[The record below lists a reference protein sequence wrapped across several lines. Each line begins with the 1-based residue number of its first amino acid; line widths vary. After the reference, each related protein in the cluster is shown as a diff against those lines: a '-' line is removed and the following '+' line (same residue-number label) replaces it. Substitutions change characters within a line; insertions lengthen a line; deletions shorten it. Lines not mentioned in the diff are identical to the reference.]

1 MKRYILCIALTLTG
15 LMGFTTDAW
24 AKKAKKPKPQAYFVH
39 VDPSVHAGEVW
50 KVKIDILDA
59 QPGETF
65 TYHWQSGFSSD
76 NKWHHLEDNAVY
88 SGTHTS
94 EFGFKTKVGAT
105 KGWALPFRCK
115 IVGSKSGKF
124 YSNEIMMPDVIP
136 SESGGKAR
144 AYIVHIGSSVY
155 AGEVW
160 KVKLDILNAQPGETF
175 TYHWQSG
182 FPQDNTWYH
191 LEDNAVY
198 SGTRTPEF
206 GFKTKVGATKGF
218 PIPFRCKIV
227 GSKSGKFY
235 STEIMMPDPIPDKDH
250 PTAGKYK
257 EDYPKY
263 ISNGVIEVKWWPGE
277 DNATQQKDLRYLVT
291 WRKKPGNTWYESNI
305 YENITSYMIT
315 NVDPDAKYEV
325 LVIVSDKTGNRKFYP
340 YKTVSTFSAPTAG
353 KYVAGYPKA
362 ISPYGI
368 KLQWEPATDGT
379 TVKPL
384 KYQVQWMKAS
394 ESYWS
399 MGYRSEEKAGM
410 TKYIIGGLMENTEYL
425 MRVRVVNANG
435 AEAFYRHAVV
445 KTPSVTYFEQPKFKD
460 KRISVVSKR
469 DRAVTLEW
477 KPAQAGWKPKSE
489 LRYKVFEKNVWELR
503 WIFLGEVVGKTE
515 YTVTG
520 LVPDTYYRMF
530 ATVVNEEGR
539 STDQTNYAEFRTEKK
554 RDEIRPTFDEG
565 AQVTVDEVT
574 ETSITL
580 SWPQGKDNETKNE
593 KMRYTI
599 MVNKRGYANPEGRT
613 YTFTDLEP
621 GSTHKYWVYA
631 LDERGNRSKPL
642 FVTVT
647 TKTPAPPDLYPP
659 SVSESGAFGATF
671 KQPTLRSGSGLKQVS
686 VTPAENALKLSWS
699 AAVDDVTPVP
709 ELFYEVFVKKSA
721 EAVWPA
727 KPLGTNKLTHTLT
740 GLTPGTEYDVCVTVY
755 DKTGKHT
762 DYPWVLKAK
771 TKPSVVIPH
780 PASVDIAPGVLDLQ
794 VSASARLTAT
804 VLPENVADKSVTW
817 SSNLPDIALVN
828 PTTGEVTA
836 LAVGKAEITAT
847 ANDKAGGTKKK
858 TIGVNVYE
866 GAMTQRLVTEVRI
879 MPADLT
885 LYEGEEMDYTEDVQ
899 PAEADDKELTWTS
912 SDPTVATIAA
922 GGHVKALKAGTTTIT
937 ATADDGSGAY
947 GQARITVRPKAEA
960 AERKATGIV
969 VDQKKCIL
977 KEKATTML
985 TARVLPVTAADKGFR
1000 WSSSDP
1006 RVASVNSDGVVTAH
1020 LPGGT
1025 ALIRATADDGGWTDY
1040 CVIKVEGTSVQLTPN
1055 VFTLE
1060 PGESLELQ
1068 ATTQPWD
1075 SPMTKSFSSNNLS
1088 VAEVDKDGVV
1098 KAKAVGDA
1106 TITVTLS
1113 GGQKATCNI
1122 TVKKGGEGNANEL
1135 IVDDSNSRV
1144 WAADGILYLSTE
1156 QPIDV
1161 EVFSFSGLLLK
1172 KFKASTGTTPVEHL
1186 PTGLYVVRVGQQTTK
1201 VVIR

>member
-1 MKRYILCIALTLTG
+1 
-15 LMGFTTDAW
+15 MGFTTDAW
-24 AKKAKKPKPQAYFVH
+24 AKKAKKPKPQAYFVR

-76 NKWHHLEDNAVY
+76 NKWYHLEDNAVY
-88 SGTHTS
+88 SGTHTP

-105 KGWALPFRCK
+105 KGFPVPFRCK

-191 LEDNAVY
+191 LGDNAVY

-250 PTAGKYK
+250 PTSGKYK

-263 ISNGVIEVKWWPGE
+263 IGNGVIEVKWWPGE

-291 WRKKPGNTWYESNI
+291 WRKKPGNTWYESKI
-305 YENITSYMIT
+305 YENITSYKIT
-315 NVDPDAKYEV
+315 DVDPDAKYEV

-368 KLQWEPATDGT
+368 KLQWESATDGT

-580 SWPQGKDNETKNE
+580 SWPQGKDNETKDE

-647 TKTPAPPDLYPP
+647 TKTPASPDLYPP

-671 KQPTLRSGSGLKQVS
+671 KQPTLRSGGLKQVS
-686 VTPAENALKLSWS
+686 VTPAENALKLSWP

-709 ELFYEVFVKKSA
+709 ELFYEVFVKKST

-727 KPLGTNKLTHTLT
+727 KPLGTNKLSHTLT

-780 PASVDIAPGVLDLQ
+780 PASVDIAPGALELQ
-794 VSASARLTAT
+794 VSASARLMAT
-804 VLPENVADKSVTW
+804 VLPENVADKSVMW
-817 SSNLPDIALVN
+817 SSNLPDIASVN
-828 PTTGEVTA
+828 AVTGEVTA

-858 TIGVNVYE
+858 TIEVNVYE
-866 GAMTQRLVTEVRI
+866 GAMTQRLVTEVCI

-937 ATADDGSGAY
+937 ATADDGSGTY
-947 GQARITVRPKAEA
+947 GQARIRVRPKAAA
-960 AERKATGIV
+960 AEHKATGIV

-977 KEKATTML
+977 KEKATATL

-1098 KAKAVGDA
+1098 KAKVVGDA

-1113 GGQKATCNI
+1113 GGQKATCDI
-1122 TVKKGGEGNANEL
+1122 TVKKGGTPPNANEP
-1135 IVDDSNSRV
+1135 IADASGTRI
-1144 WAADGILYLSTE
+1144 WAADGRLHIAIDKPT
-1156 QPIDV
+1156 DV
-1161 EVFSFSGLLLK
+1161 EVIHFSGLLLK
-1172 KFKASTGTTPVEHL
+1172 KFRASAGDTSVIL
-1186 PTGLYVVRVGQQTTK
+1186 PIGMYVVKAGDTVQKVRVD
-1201 VVIR
+1201 

>member
-1 MKRYILCIALTLTG
+1 MKRYILWIALALAG
-15 LMGFTTDAW
+15 LMGFATDAW
-24 AKKAKKPKPQAYFVH
+24 AKKAKKPKPQAYFVR

-65 TYHWQSGFSSD
+65 TYHWQSGFPHD
-76 NKWHHLEDNAVY
+76 NTWVHLEDNAVY

-191 LEDNAVY
+191 LGDNAVY

-250 PTAGKYK
+250 PTSGKYK

-263 ISNGVIEVKWWPGE
+263 IGNGVIEVKWWPGE

-305 YENITSYMIT
+305 YENITSYKIT
-315 NVDPDAKYEV
+315 DVDPDAKYEV

-445 KTPSVTYFEQPKFKD
+445 KTPSVAYFEQPKFKD
-460 KRISVVSKR
+460 KRISVVEKR

-580 SWPQGKDNETKNE
+580 SWPQGKDNETKDE

-647 TKTPAPPDLYPP
+647 TKTPASPDLYPP

-671 KQPTLRSGSGLKQVS
+671 KQPTLRSGGLKQVS
-686 VTPAENALKLSWS
+686 VTPAENALKLSWP

>member
-1 MKRYILCIALTLTG
+1 MKRYILWIALALAG
-15 LMGFTTDAW
+15 LMGFATDAW
-24 AKKAKKPKPQAYFVH
+24 AKKAKKPKPQAYFVR

-65 TYHWQSGFSSD
+65 TYHWQSGFPHD
-76 NKWHHLEDNAVY
+76 NTWVHLEDNAVY

-191 LEDNAVY
+191 LGDNAVY

-250 PTAGKYK
+250 PTSGKYK

-263 ISNGVIEVKWWPGE
+263 IGNGVIEVKWWPGE

-291 WRKKPGNTWYESNI
+291 WRKKPGNTWYESKI
-305 YENITSYMIT
+305 YENITSYKIT
-315 NVDPDAKYEV
+315 DVDPDAKYEV

-445 KTPSVTYFEQPKFKD
+445 KTPSVAYFEQPKFKD
-460 KRISVVSKR
+460 KRISVVEKR

-580 SWPQGKDNETKNE
+580 SWPQGKDNETKDE

-647 TKTPAPPDLYPP
+647 TKTPASPDLYPP

-671 KQPTLRSGSGLKQVS
+671 KQPTLRSGGLKQVS
-686 VTPAENALKLSWS
+686 VTPAENALKLSWP

>member
-1 MKRYILCIALTLTG
+1 MKRYILWIALALAG
-15 LMGFTTDAW
+15 LMGFATDAW
-24 AKKAKKPKPQAYFVH
+24 AKKAKKPKPQAYFVR

-65 TYHWQSGFSSD
+65 TYHWQSGFPHD
-76 NKWHHLEDNAVY
+76 NTWVHLEDNAVY

-191 LEDNAVY
+191 LGDNAVY

-263 ISNGVIEVKWWPGE
+263 IGNGVIEVKWWPGE

-291 WRKKPGNTWYESNI
+291 WRKKPGNTWYESKI

-671 KQPTLRSGSGLKQVS
+671 KQPTLRSGGLKQVS
-686 VTPAENALKLSWS
+686 VTPAENALKLSWP